1 MSAEGLPTESAIT
14 TSAADRRSYSVAGSR
29 RRGERVGRIGATA
42 LVILFSVL
50 ILLPVFWMLSTA
62 LKTRI
67 EVAQFPPRWFPAD
80 PQWQNFPEALTF
92 LPFNLYFRNTAII
105 TAIVLVGDV
114 LMNSIFG
121 YAFARLRAPGKEVLF
136 VLVLSTMMVPYQ
148 VLMVPQYVLFHSL
161 GWVDTIRPLTIPAWF
176 GSAFLIFLLRQFYRG
191 IPTELDDAARID
203 GCGYISIWWRIMVP
217 LSKSALAAAAIF
229 SFTYNWNDFTAP
241 LIYLNS
247 PDKMTVAV
255 GLASFRHRYGATPW
269 NLLMAASL
277 VAVLP
282 CVILFFVAQRYFIQ
296 GIVVT
301 GVKG

>member
-1 MSAEGLPTESAIT
+1 MGAENIPAVVPTHARSL
-14 TSAADRRSYSVAGSR
+14 SLSGSKRRSNWVACW
-29 RRGERVGRIGATA
+29 GA
-42 LVILFSVL
+42 LLVVILFSVV
-50 ILLPVFWMLSTA
+50 ILLPVMWMLSTV

-67 EVAQFPPRWFPAD
+67 EVAQFPPRWIPAV
-80 PQWQNFPEALTF
+80 PQWRNFPDALTF
-92 LPFNLYFRNTAII
+92 LPFHLYFRNTAII
-105 TAIVLVGDV
+105 TALVLVADV
-114 LMNSIFG
+114 LVNSIIG
-121 YAFARLRAPGKEVLF
+121 YAFARLRAPGKELLF
-136 VLVLSTMMVPYQ
+136 VLVLSTMMVPYP
-148 VLMVPQYVLFHSL
+148 VLMVPQYVLFHQL
-161 GWVDTIRPLTIPAWF
+161 GWIDTIKPLTIPAWF

-203 GCGYISIWWRIMVP
+203 GCGYISIWSRIMLP
-217 LSKSALAAAAIF
+217 LSRPALAAAAIF

-255 GLASFRHRYGATPW
+255 GLATFRHRYGATPW
-269 NLLMAASL
+269 QLLMAASL

-282 CVILFFVAQRYFIQ
+282 CVVLFFVAQRYFIQ